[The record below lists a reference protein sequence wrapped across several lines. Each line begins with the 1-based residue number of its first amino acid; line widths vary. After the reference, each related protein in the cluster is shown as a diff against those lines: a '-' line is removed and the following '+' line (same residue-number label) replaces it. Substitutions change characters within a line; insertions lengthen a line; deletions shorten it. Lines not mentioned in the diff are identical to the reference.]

1 MSAVLLTGQRIADKI
16 KRGVKKD
23 IENLYNKRKKVLKL
37 AALRIGN
44 NPTSLIYSKTQKR
57 IAEELGISYHL
68 LTLPSNISQRRVEKE
83 IEKLNRDSSVTGII
97 ACAPVPKQ
105 INLQKL
111 FSKIAPDKD
120 AEGLNP
126 ANIGRLAYENWS
138 VAPCTANACLSL
150 IESTGIELRGKEAV
164 IIGHSAIVGKP
175 LSLMLLSRL
184 ATTTV
189 CHIGTYKRGLLEKHV
204 KNAEI
209 LVVAVGKSNLIKGKS
224 IRKGAVVIDVGINKY
239 KGKITGDV
247 DFEAAKKRAFYI
259 TPVPGG
265 VGPVTTIMLMKNLL
279 ELYKNKRETKI

>member
-37 AALRIGN
+37 AVLRIGN
-44 NPTSLIYSKTQKR
+44 NPTTLIYSKTQKR

-68 LTLPSNISQRRVEKE
+68 LTLPSNISQRRIEKV

-97 ACAPVPKQ
+97 ACTPVPKQ

-126 ANIGRLAYENWS
+126 ANIGKIAYGNWN

-209 LVVAVGKSNLIKGKS
+209 LVVAVGKSNLIKGES

-247 DFEAAKKRAFYI
+247 DFGTAKKRASYI

-279 ELYKNKRETKI
+279 ELYKNKKEAKI